1 MLVVSSREFRQKQK
15 LNWVKYFLPMAVS
28 AAFMLMTFF
37 LYNYALTGSFTTT
50 PYELG
55 GTTTE
60 YTLGINEVHTVG
72 KGFLDTFT
80 NLSLFTMVVNDWG
93 IFSFGIIL
101 AAFTTLKL
109 KKWGFLILISAIS
122 IPLVHFFFDGSW
134 IMYGPRFW
142 YEMSLF
148 IFILNILAI
157 ESLIETAT
165 VKSQELFKKVHKN
178 DYPIIKLFLNFSI
191 YSTLIIIS
199 FMGLLTWFNKP
210 KLYEDLR
217 WKGIHF
223 LPAYQEDLNNFNFAQ
238 NRLILAV
245 NDLKISN
252 SIVFVENTGPN
263 WWTYGVP
270 LFYTSPYLDSDVIY
284 ALDQGE
290 EKNAELLKYFPDR
303 QVYIGN
309 YDTGRVE
316 LYQK

>member
-1 MLVVSSREFRQKQK
+1 
-15 LNWVKYFLPMAVS
+15 
-28 AAFMLMTFF
+28 
-37 LYNYALTGSFTTT
+37 
-50 PYELG
+50 
-55 GTTTE
+55 
-60 YTLGINEVHTVG
+60 
-72 KGFLDTFT
+72 
-80 NLSLFTMVVNDWG
+80 
-93 IFSFGIIL
+93 
-101 AAFTTLKL
+101 
-109 KKWGFLILISAIS
+109 
-122 IPLVHFFFDGSW
+122 
-134 IMYGPRFW
+134 
-142 YEMSLF
+142 
-148 IFILNILAI
+148 
-157 ESLIETAT
+157 
-165 VKSQELFKKVHKN
+165 
-178 DYPIIKLFLNFSI
+178 
-191 YSTLIIIS
+191 
-199 FMGLLTWFNKP
+199 MGLLTWFNKP